1 MAPRLLR
8 GSRFDTVLILPVFK
22 TLAER
27 LAALQLAI
35 AGLAVLAILGNI
47 SVDVFLRAAFN
58 APFSSTIEIVSF
70 YCMVPLAFLPI
81 ATLEITDGHIR
92 TDLFYRLFPRG
103 GQIVADVLSAIL
115 TIGIYS
121 LLSWVTFKQA
131 VVSTGSGELA
141 MGVAL
146 LPIWPVRWVLPFA
159 FATSAAIALF
169 MVVLHLTGRNGR
181 D

>member
-1 MAPRLLR
+1 M
-8 GSRFDTVLILPVFK
+8 FTLPALQ

-27 LAALQLAI
+27 LAALQLAV
-35 AGLAVLAILGNI
+35 AALAVFAILGSI
-47 SVDVFLRAAFN
+47 SVDVFLRTAFN

-70 YCMVPLAFLPI
+70 YYMIPLAFLPI

-92 TDLFYRLFPRG
+92 TDLFYRLFPSRG
-103 GQIVADVLSAIL
+103 RIGADILSGIL
-115 TIGIYS
+115 TASIYA
-121 LLSWVTFKQA
+121 LLGWITFQQA
-131 VVSTGSGELA
+131 VVSTRSGELA

-159 FATSAAIALF
+159 FATSAAIAFLLI
-169 MVVLHLTGRNGR
+169 MQHLTGRIRR